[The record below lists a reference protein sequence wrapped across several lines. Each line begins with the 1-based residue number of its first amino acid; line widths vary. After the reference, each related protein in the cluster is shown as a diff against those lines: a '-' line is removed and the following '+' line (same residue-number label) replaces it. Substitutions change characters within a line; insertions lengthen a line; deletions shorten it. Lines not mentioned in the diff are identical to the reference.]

1 MRGQAL
7 RVAEVDTLKQ
17 QFVTFRVQSK
27 RYAVPIEAVAEMTQI
42 HDVHPIAG
50 APSWILG
57 MMRLRN
63 SVVPVLDLRIRL
75 GFPQL
80 QQEIDAL
87 LADLARHRQRHL
99 DAFLAPQPDAVG
111 LERVEDCPLRLA
123 IQAREGDGDPLGGLL
138 SRLRDPDQRLH
149 TLGES
154 RRALEARGEHE
165 AVRLLVSRAE
175 NAELR
180 EMREAFEGV
189 ARDLRS
195 RARQMVVIL
204 RGLREN
210 LGIAVDH
217 IDAVASVDADQILP
231 RPLLSLESSQASPD
245 LLVASVVRTPD
256 DTSLVQVLDV
266 GRVFRTSGVEPVE
279 EVARD
284 DADRP
289 LAV

>member
-1 MRGQAL
+1 MRGQAT

-63 SVVPVLDLRIRL
+63 SVVPVLDLRGRL
-75 GFPQL
+75 GLPQL
-80 QQEIDAL
+80 QQEIDAA
-87 LADLARHRQRHL
+87 LADLALHRQRHI
-99 DAFLAPQPDAVG
+99 DDVLAPKQDAIG
-111 LERVEDCPLRLA
+111 LGRVEDCPLRLW
-123 IQAREGDGDPLGGLL
+123 IQAREGDEGPVGSLL

-149 TLGES
+149 ALVES
-154 RRALEARGEHE
+154 RHALESRSEHE
-165 AVRLLVSRAE
+165 EARRLLLRAE

-180 EMREAFEGV
+180 EMREACEGV
-189 ARDLRS
+189 ARELRS
-195 RARQMVVIL
+195 RSKQMVVIL

-217 IDAVASVDADQILP
+217 IDSVASVDADQILP
-231 RPLLSLESSQASPD
+231 RPLLSLESSHASPD
-245 LLVASVVRTPD
+245 LLVTSVVRMHDQSP
-256 DTSLVQVLDV
+256 LVQVLDV
-266 GRVFRTSGVEPVE
+266 DRVFRTSGVEPTDE
-279 EVARD
+279 SRIGDDHRPVA
-284 DADRP
+284 
-289 LAV
+289 V